1 QALSRAARTTQP
13 RRRRR
18 RRRRPGARTIA
29 APGHGFENGPTLR
42 HKGGRRRRSGRRR
55 KMTPHALARLR
66 PARGRQQDQEPAPPA
81 PAAPTSAAMP
91 PRRRRRATGRA
102 LDPLPRR
109 DETEE
114 KRPPARGWQRLRE
127 GARGY
132 SFRDAREGG
141 MIRVTA
147 DAVGRRPCARTQP
160 EPPSLAQ
167 HVACTGTLRAPAQR
181 AGAGPKNWPGKPANG
196 TRK

>member
-1 QALSRAARTTQP
+1 HGVASADADFHL
-13 RRRRR
+13 
-18 RRRRPGARTIA
+18 PGV
-29 APGHGFENGPTLR
+29 
-42 HKGGRRRRSGRRR
+42 
-55 KMTPHALARLR
+55 
-66 PARGRQQDQEPAPPA
+66 
-81 PAAPTSAAMP
+81 APTRTEGGASDCQ
-91 PRRRRRATGRA
+91 RARA
-102 LDPLPRR
+102 DHRALPRR

>member
-1 QALSRAARTTQP
+1 GKSGVAGISGHSRGLLRP
-13 RRRRR
+13 
-18 RRRRPGARTIA
+18 PGAAWGGCLCATRT
-29 APGHGFENGPTLR
+29 
-42 HKGGRRRRSGRRR
+42 
-55 KMTPHALARLR
+55 
-66 PARGRQQDQEPAPPA
+66 
-81 PAAPTSAAMP
+81 
-91 PRRRRRATGRA
+91 
-102 LDPLPRR
+102 LPRR